1 MIIKLILID
10 QISARRK
17 KLVAGRL
24 FIGFRKTGT

>member
-1 MIIKLILID
+1 MD

-24 FIGFRKTGT
+24 LFLANLEDTLQDLS